1 MRSISLPATESQQKV
16 DAPYNC
22 TASPCNPLY
31 STPEALRLISGIE
44 ERSQLR
50 TLRQMK
56 SRRPPVTPCI
66 APAIPAGVEP
76 SLVHNAI
83 KDPKPSPGALPPWCY
98 VPTAPATWYQVFHR
112 DVYVCRSA
120 PAVPPPDVSRGT
132 RAEIFEFS
140 DKSRANLR
148 HVCNNSGHLVKSQF
162 GLTYHEQWPEDGREV
177 KRHLKAW
184 IKQLRRLYPGI
195 AFLWVLEFQKRGAPH
210 FHVYLSELP
219 DREKQIRLADS
230 WMKITKGTDAQA
242 QFHAHSTN
250 WTKWAMNDASYVM
263 KAYACKKD
271 QKEVPEQF
279 HNVGR
284 FWGHSRNMQPTGM
297 IVEPSAVCRF
307 AAPGVAQ
314 WDEEGLARF
323 INRTL
328 RRYHEKCMNYDR
340 KTGQRR
346 NRKRKKSPLIRGR
359 SEIPGAFCV
368 PFAAPLVVQI
378 MNYVAEN
385 GPDPGT
391 FARSLREKVPF

>member
-1 MRSISLPATESQQKV
+1 MVSISLSPPISQQKV
-16 DAPYNC
+16 DIL
-22 TASPCNPLY
+22 SPQAQAFLSKIEEKNLLR
-31 STPEALRLISGIE
+31 SALREKTGLKPPPIWKHADPASSSDRESGAT
-44 ERSQLR
+44 RGKGGL
-50 TLRQMK
+50 
-56 SRRPPVTPCI
+56 
-66 APAIPAGVEP
+66 
-76 SLVHNAI
+76 LVHNAI
-83 KDPKPSPGALPPWCY
+83 NDPKPLPGALPPWCY
-98 VPTAPATWYQVFHR
+98 IPTAPATWYQVYHK

-120 PAVPPPDVSRGT
+120 PSVPPPDVTKGT

-148 HVCNNSGHLVKSQF
+148 HVCNNSGHLIKSQF
-162 GLTYHEQWPEDGREV
+162 GLTYHEQWPVDGREV
-177 KRHLKAW
+177 KRHLHTWLKS
-184 IKQLRRLYPGI
+184 LRRLYSGI
-195 AFLWVLEFQKRGAPH
+195 AYLWVLEFQKRGAPH
-210 FHVYLSELP
+210 FHVYLSEPP
-219 DREKQIRLADS
+219 DREKQVKLADA
-230 WMKITKGTDAQA
+230 WMKITGGTDTQV
-242 QFHAHSTN
+242 QFHAHPGN
-250 WTKWAMNDASYVM
+250 WIKWAMNDASYVM

-284 FWGHSRNMQPTGM
+284 FWGHSRNMQPVGM

-314 WDEEGLARF
+314 WDEQGLSRF
-323 INRTL
+323 IDRTL

-346 NRKRKKSPLIRGR
+346 NRKWKKSPLIRGR

-391 FARSLREKVPF
+391 FRRWLNEKPPF